1 MENTH
6 QDKVDV
12 LHVCAEM
19 MKAINYASQKCQYPT
34 FHLDVQ
40 KPLIELNRVI
50 KFYKN
55 FKEEEKEDENK
66 NGI

>member
-1 MENTH
+1 MENKH
-6 QDKVDV
+6 DNPDI

-19 MKAINYASQKCQYPT
+19 AKAINYASQKCPFPT

-50 KFYKN
+50 KYYKN
-55 FKEEEKEDENK
+55 FKEEEKEEEN
-66 NGI
+66 NHDM